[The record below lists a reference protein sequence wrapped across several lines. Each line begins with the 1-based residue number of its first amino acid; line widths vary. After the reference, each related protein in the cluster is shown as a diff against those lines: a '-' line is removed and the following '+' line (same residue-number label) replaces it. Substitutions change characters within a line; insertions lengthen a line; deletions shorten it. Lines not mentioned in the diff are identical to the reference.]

1 MSESRVM
8 ADQIDMARRS
18 KPFDINP
25 YEIAHTKPFV
35 CDLTVDE
42 KAVSEMIP
50 HVINTEYVRW
60 LDKAAELHSDSLGY
74 TRQSLLDDNSMWFVA
89 RHEIDYLAE
98 AWPGDDLVVITWVR
112 DMQRVKSWR
121 EYVVVRPTDEAV
133 ICKAAT
139 LWVFVDLNSRR
150 PRRIPLD
157 VAERYAPIEITK
169 VNR

>member
-1 MSESRVM
+1 MSQSRVIS
-8 ADQIDMARRS
+8 DQIDMAERS
-18 KPFDINP
+18 NPFDLSPYSIAHDKPFL
-25 YEIAHTKPFV
+25 
-35 CDLTVDE
+35 CDLTVDDQ
-42 KAVSEMIP
+42 AVSEMIP

-74 TRQSLLDDNSMWFVA
+74 SRQGMLDDGFMWFVV

-121 EYVVVRPTDEAV
+121 EYVVVRPNDEAI

-139 LWVFVDLNSRR
+139 LWVLVDLNSRK
-150 PRRIPLD
+150 PKRISLEMAEQFSPL
-157 VAERYAPIEITK
+157 EITK
-169 VNR
+169 VKR